1 MGQFFHHRPSAPLIV
16 AFAALFVSL
25 VGVGYAATGGIPGS
39 NGVIH
44 SCYQKSHGAL
54 RVVPAGRRCRRSEK
68 ALAFNQRGRQGPA
81 GARGLQGKQ
90 GVRGKQGPQGKQGQQ
105 GVRGAVGPAGPAG
118 PLTTTLPHG
127 QTLRGWLHFD
137 TVATGANQVEG
148 GSISFALQTA
158 SAPTV
163 QVIPVGGPKTGA
175 CGGSVAHP
183 SAAAGFVC
191 VYESTQSNVASV
203 DICSSAGCTATPS
216 ADPFGAEVSVHS
228 AGAGRFSLDG
238 TWAVTGA

>member
-1 MGQFFHHRPSAPLIV
+1 VGRFFHRRPSASLMV
-16 AFAALFVSL
+16 AFVALFVSL
-25 VGVGYAATGGIPGS
+25 AGVGYAATGGIPGS

-54 RVVPAGRRCRRSEK
+54 RVVPAGRRCHRSEK
-68 ALAFNQRGRQGPA
+68 ALAFNQRGRRGAQGLQ
-81 GARGLQGKQ
+81 GLQGVRGLQGKQ
-90 GVRGKQGPQGKQGQQ
+90 GVPGKQGKQGRQ
-105 GVRGAVGPAGPAG
+105 GVRGPVGPAG

-127 QTLRGWLHFD
+127 QTLRGVLNID
-137 TVATGANQVEG
+137 TVAAGANQVEG
-148 GSISFALQTA
+148 SSISFALQTA

-163 QVIPVGGPKTGA
+163 QIVGVGGPTTAA

-183 SAAAGFVC
+183 AAAAGFMC
-191 VYESTQSNVASV
+191 VYESAQSNVASV
-203 DICSSAGCTATPS
+203 DICSAAGCGATPG

-228 AGAGRFSLDG
+228 AGTGRFALNG

>member
-1 MGQFFHHRPSAPLIV
+1 V
-16 AFAALFVSL
+16 
-25 VGVGYAATGGIPGS
+25 
-39 NGVIH
+39 
-44 SCYQKSHGAL
+44 
-54 RVVPAGRRCRRSEK
+54 
-68 ALAFNQRGRQGPA
+68 
-81 GARGLQGKQ
+81 QGKQ
-90 GVRGKQGPQGKQGQQ
+90 GKQGT
-105 GVRGAVGPAGPAG
+105 RGPVGPAG
-118 PLTTTLPHG
+118 PLTTTLPHN
-127 QTLRGWLHFD
+127 QSLRGWLDFD
-137 TVATGANQVEG
+137 TVASGANQVQG

-163 QVIPVGGPKTGA
+163 QIIPVGGAKTAA

-183 SAAAGFVC
+183 SAAAGFMC

-228 AGAGRFSLDG
+228 AGTGRFSLDG

>member
-1 MGQFFHHRPSAPLIV
+1 MV

-25 VGVGYAATGGIPGS
+25 AGVGYAATGGIPGS
-39 NGVIH
+39 KGVIH

-68 ALAFNQRGRQGPA
+68 ALAFNQTGRRGPRGFQ

-90 GVRGKQGPQGKQGQQ
+90 GVRGKQGA
-105 GVRGAVGPAGPAG
+105 RGSVGPAG

-127 QTLRGWLHFD
+127 QTLRGWFNVD
-137 TVATGANQVEG
+137 TVAAGANQVEG
-148 GSISFALQTA
+148 GAISFALQTA

-163 QVIPVGGPKTGA
+163 QIVAVGGPATAA

-183 SAAAGFVC
+183 SAAAGFMC

-203 DICSSAGCTATPS
+203 DICSSGGCGATPG

-228 AGAGRFSLDG
+228 AGAGRFSFDG

>member
-1 MGQFFHHRPSAPLIV
+1 MGRFFHRRPSASLIV

-25 VGVGYAATGGIPGS
+25 AGVGYAATGGIPGS

-68 ALAFNQRGRQGPA
+68 ALAFNQRGPRGFQ
-81 GARGLQGKQ
+81 GARGLQGA
-90 GVRGKQGPQGKQGQQ
+90 RGPQGKQGKQ
-105 GVRGAVGPAGPAG
+105 GVQGKQGAQGPAG

-127 QTLRGWLHFD
+127 QTLRGWFNFD
-137 TVATGANQVEG
+137 TVATGANQIEG
-148 GSISFALQTA
+148 GSISFAFQTA

-163 QVIPVGGPKTGA
+163 QIIPVGGPKTAA

-183 SAAAGFVC
+183 SAAAGFMC

-203 DICSSAGCTATPS
+203 DICSSAGCAATPG

>member
-1 MGQFFHHRPSAPLIV
+1 VGRFFHRRPSASLVV

-25 VGVGYAATGGIPGS
+25 AGVGYAATGGIPGS

-68 ALAFNQRGRQGPA
+68 SLAFNQRGQQGPRGFQ

-90 GVRGKQGPQGKQGQQ
+90 GKQGVAGKQGKQGVQ
-105 GVRGAVGPAGPAG
+105 GPIGPAG

-127 QTLRGWLHFD
+127 QTLRGWLNID
-137 TVATGANQVEG
+137 TVAAGANQIDG

-163 QVIPVGGPKTGA
+163 QIVPVGGPTTAA
-175 CGGSVAHP
+175 CAGSVAHP
-183 SAAAGFVC
+183 SAAAGFMC

-203 DICSSAGCTATPS
+203 DICSSGGCGATPG

-228 AGAGRFSLDG
+228 AAAGRFTLDG

>member
-1 MGQFFHHRPSAPLIV
+1 MRRFFHRRPSPALMV

-25 VGVGYAATGGIPGS
+25 AGVGYAATGGIPGS

-68 ALAFNQRGRQGPA
+68 ALAFNQRGRRGPRGFQ
-81 GARGLQGKQ
+81 GARGLQGA
-90 GVRGKQGPQGKQGQQ
+90 QGKQGRPGVQ
-105 GVRGAVGPAGPAG
+105 GRQGLRGAVGPAG

-127 QTLRGWLHFD
+127 QTLRGWLNID
-137 TVATGANQVEG
+137 TVAAGANQIEG

-158 SAPTV
+158 NAPTV
-163 QVIPVGGPKTGA
+163 QIIPTGGPTTAA
-175 CGGSVAHP
+175 CAGSVAHP
-183 SAAAGFVC
+183 SAAAGFMC
-191 VYESTQSNVASV
+191 VYESPLSNVASV

-228 AGAGRFSLDG
+228 AGAGRFSLAG